1 MRTSPSSRA
10 SAASA
15 VTVAAAILAASPA
28 AADLGEIKARGSLRV
43 LVGTSEQPEMFAF
56 EGPRPGFER
65 EVLEGFA
72 RQYKLRLE
80 VVAVR
85 NRHDRVPALRRGEGD
100 IVVGLVVTPARQQLV
115 EFSTQILPAPH
126 VVVTLA
132 PHRPVKT
139 VGELRDER
147 IGVLEGASWTGELA
161 AAGVPSSR
169 TVIYPDRT
177 AAMKALRAGQ
187 VSATVM
193 SLFNF
198 VLIAKD
204 VPGLQAG
211 MRFGEDRRS
220 AWALRKEDVELRKA
234 IDAHLKM
241 SQASMTWSR
250 LVVKYFGERALEV
263 LGRAQEN

>member
-43 LVGTSEQPEMFAF
+43 LVGTNEQPEMFAF

-132 PHRPVKT
+132 PNRPVKT

-147 IGVLEGASWTGELA
+147 IGAAGAAVLSSDHQGNQRPLVHIPVHRPEQAPRSGLA
-161 AAGVPSSR
+161 ARGA
-169 TVIYPDRT
+169 
-177 AAMKALRAGQ
+177 
-187 VSATVM
+187 
-193 SLFNF
+193 
-198 VLIAKD
+198 
-204 VPGLQAG
+204 
-211 MRFGEDRRS
+211 RRS
-220 AWALRKEDVELRKA
+220 AP
-234 IDAHLKM
+234 
-241 SQASMTWSR
+241 
-250 LVVKYFGERALEV
+250 
-263 LGRAQEN
+263 